1 MKIGAFDV
9 MEPLPEPRESH
20 AISILHPWIDAGN
33 VGTLSL
39 VRLEQHFGAQQIAHL
54 TTPGVFFDFTR
65 YRPVT
70 KMVDG
75 KRTLTVPNTT
85 VSLAKQERGPDVLL
99 CRIYEPHSF
108 AEAYI
113 DSLHQLFKALHV
125 KRHTRLGGM
134 WDAVPHTR
142 PLLVTGT
149 QDGKPLSNA
158 KGLTPRRWGQY
169 EGPTTILGLLN
180 NRLEADGV
188 ENISFMVHLPQYLQ
202 LEEDFTGTAR
212 LLEALSSFYPIP
224 ASVTKVEM
232 GTEQY
237 EELNTQVERNPEA
250 KRLVSRLEAHYDT
263 RTAAAQ
269 EQEKSREEVPPLSP
283 GIQQFLNDLGRRLE
297 EG

>member
-1 MKIGAFDV
+1 MRIGAFEVVD
-9 MEPLPEPRESH
+9 PLPEVRDAH
-20 AISILHPWIDAGN
+20 VISILHPWIDAGN

-39 VRLEQHFGAQQIAHL
+39 TRLEQHFGAKQIANL
-54 TTPGVFFDFTR
+54 ATPGVFFDFTR

-70 KMVDG
+70 RNIDG

-85 VSLAKQERGPDVLL
+85 ISLARRPEPPDLLL
-99 CRIYEPHSF
+99 CRIYEPHAF

-113 DSLHQLFKALHV
+113 ESLVDLFKALNV
-125 KRHTRLGGM
+125 KRQCRLGGM

-149 QDGKPLSNA
+149 LDGKPLDNM

-180 NRLEADGV
+180 NKLESQGV
-188 ENISFMVHLPQYLQ
+188 ENMSFMVHLPQYLQ

-212 LLEALSSFYPIP
+212 LLEALGNFYSLP
-224 ASVTKVEM
+224 ARVAQPEM
-232 GTEQY
+232 GLEQY
-237 EELNTQVERNPEA
+237 EELSAQVERNPEA
-250 KRLVSRLEAHYDT
+250 KRLVRRLEAHYDT
-263 RTAAAQ
+263 RTA
-269 EQEKSREEVPPLSP
+269 EQEKPQENVTPLPP
-283 GIQQFLNDLGRRLE
+283 GIEQFLADQGRRLE